1 MQVTARCTSS
11 GKNLVDFYQSTRS
24 VKKPILLLQ
33 LLSNRHSLQQRS
45 WIEEFKSLRL
55 QLSNVILPAIPNLVY
70 FCLLTKTIKLETHQY
85 NHADLSWYYNGK
97 LLKSNP
103 NVKIRITEC
112 ISSCTLT
119 EITSEMA
126 GEYVCKA
133 TSPAGTVS
141 TKAQLHV
148 YGKHKFLAIK
158 MECIKIIL
166 IDRSILKIGLFF
178 HFDDKCFS

>member
-1 MQVTARCTSS
+1 MEVARAHMQASQQPPQFTTEIVDRRVQESETATFECYFA
-11 GKNLVDFYQSTRS
+11 GNP
-24 VKKPILLLQ
+24 KP
-33 LLSNRHSLQQRS
+33 
-45 WIEEFKSLRL
+45 
-55 QLSNVILPAIPNLVY
+55 
-70 FCLLTKTIKLETHQY
+70 
-85 NHADLSWYYNGK
+85 DLSWYYNGK

-148 YGKHKFLAIK
+148 YELTGEALEQWEAKKAKIK
-158 MECIKIIL
+158 ENK
-166 IDRSILKIGLFF
+166 LKKKKKKKKVL
-178 HFDDKCFS
+178 CAATTA